1 MSRLF
6 SMALIGIGGYYAYKN
21 RFRLVNLVLGSPM
34 IRRWVVS
41 SLMNLP
47 FVRNLMTKT
56 AFSGRPAF

>member
-56 AFSGRPAF
+56 VFSGRPAF